1 MKAQMFNHSEWVSE
15 TDPFK
20 LRNKYTELLK
30 DSGFGILSFLE
41 YNFEPQGY
49 TALWLLSESH
59 FAIHTF
65 PEENKSYIELS
76 SCIEK
81 QYRNFIDL
89 NDQSLEDE
97 ISEIKESIE
106 TIESGN

>member
-1 MKAQMFNHSEWVSE
+1 MKAQMFNYQNWVEE
-15 TDPFK
+15 TNPFE
-20 LRNKYTELLK
+20 LRNKYDSQLK
-30 DSGFGILSFLE
+30 ESGFGVLSFVE

-65 PEENKSYIELS
+65 PEEGKSYIELS

-81 QYRNFIDL
+81 QYLRFMDL
-89 NDQSLEDE
+89 EGELVEQLS
-97 ISEIKESIE
+97 
-106 TIESGN
+106 